1 MSASFFTI
9 GLLPSSLT
17 PASIPLR
24 NRPPQLNFSPV
35 SSHSSMYNDD
45 KQFGYYLKGLI
56 KRYQFKQLQNHQ
68 VFNVSGIRFATIMH
82 KIQTCT
88 ERGCSCHKKVGR
100 KAQFKGLTALCQTNA
115 PRLEAQVRKVLSI
128 SHVFGLHNGNKFS
141 QLPIQQVLQRSH
153 LHFSDTLNCSRGNC
167 ATLFSGMLF
176 AFVGRKFM

>member
-1 MSASFFTI
+1 MSASFFTV

-45 KQFGYYLKGLI
+45 KQFGYHLKGLI

-82 KIQTCT
+82 KVQTCT
-88 ERGCSCHKKVGR
+88 ERGCSCHKKVGG
-100 KAQFKGLTALCQTNA
+100 KAQFKGLTALFQTHA
-115 PRLEAQVRKVLSI
+115 PCLQIFGILGQKTVKHKPFIRTAQRKQVFTAPHPAGSI
-128 SHVFGLHNGNKFS
+128 EITS
-141 QLPIQQVLQRSH
+141 
-153 LHFSDTLNCSRGNC
+153 
-167 ATLFSGMLF
+167 
-176 AFVGRKFM
+176 AFQ

>member
-45 KQFGYYLKGLI
+45 KQFGYHLKGLI

-82 KIQTCT
+82 KVQTCT
-88 ERGCSCHKKVGR
+88 ERGCSCHKKVGG
-100 KAQFKGLTALCQTNA
+100 KAQFKGLTAVPNQCTTFGSLGQKSVKHKPCIWTAQWKQVFTA
-115 PRLEAQVRKVLSI
+115 PHEAGSI
-128 SHVFGLHNGNKFS
+128 EITS
-141 QLPIQQVLQRSH
+141 
-153 LHFSDTLNCSRGNC
+153 
-167 ATLFSGMLF
+167 
-176 AFVGRKFM
+176 AFQ